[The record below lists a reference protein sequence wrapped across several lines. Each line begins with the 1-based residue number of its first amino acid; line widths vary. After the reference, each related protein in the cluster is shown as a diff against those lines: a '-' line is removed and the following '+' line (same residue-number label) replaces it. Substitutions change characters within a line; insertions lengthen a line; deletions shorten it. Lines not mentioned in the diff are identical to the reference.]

1 MMSRGEP
8 RRARGRWGIAALLLG
23 TTCIALGVIAGKEAY
38 GDGAAP
44 QDLLRARL
52 LVATAFI
59 LPLLPWAIRSEVRQ
73 RKLGSLAV
81 ATGAGVSLWLA
92 SRAEFEGLARLP
104 AGMLVVVLA
113 TAPVWVAVLGW
124 IGAGRVPTTLER
136 VALTAV
142 VGGIAI
148 MAMPL
153 GSSVDPLGVLFGL
166 ASAICFAV
174 FVLVMERNREVPAA
188 TGFMLGMTGAAIA
201 LLATEPA
208 AVGRLAAEDM
218 SLPLILVLG
227 ASAAG
232 WTLLVGFGLEAT
244 DAITTAV
251 FVAIE
256 PLLVSVL
263 AFLILGE
270 ELSLREIAGGLV
282 VLLGL
287 TAAATQVSPEDLSG
301 RPPSRRW
308 DP

>member
-1 MMSRGEP
+1 MASGGEP
-8 RRARGRWGIAALLLG
+8 RTNRGRWGIAALLLG

-38 GDGAAP
+38 GDGATP

-52 LVATAFI
+52 LVAAAFI
-59 LPLLPWAIRSEVRQ
+59 VPLLPWAIRSGER
-73 RKLGSLAV
+73 RRPGTLAV
-81 ATGAGVSLWLA
+81 AIGAGVSLWLA

-124 IGAGRVPTTLER
+124 IGTGRAPTTLER

-153 GSSVDPLGVLFGL
+153 GSSVDALGVLFGA

-174 FVLVMERNREVPAA
+174 FVLVMERNREVPAV

-201 LLATEPA
+201 LLATEPN
-208 AVGRLAAEDM
+208 AVGQLAGEDM

-232 WTLLVGFGLEAT
+232 WTFLVGLGLEAT
-244 DAITTAV
+244 DSITTAV

-270 ELSLREIAGGLV
+270 GLSLREIAGGSV

-287 TAAATQVSPEDLSG
+287 TASATQVSREDQ
-301 RPPSRRW
+301 
-308 DP
+308 